1 MTGIRPQWCAD
12 IISSPPR
19 SGEGFHNWLF
29 RAARGLWKCGRHG
42 SDIRELLQNAAAAC
56 VRHVSE
62 REILDAVRH
71 SQTSAFQLTRARHQ
85 PWPAVNH
92 EQRETVIAAGFGL
105 VDLWEISPVHFED
118 NESHTEELIDLLFP
132 GDPLLCCGRS
142 KSDFATRSRE
152 EWRGNLSAMQLIV
165 PSTMTARTGRT
176 QEDKQS
182 AHALSITGPRRF
194 LVIEQDGGNVDE
206 QSAILLHLAER
217 APLALAVHSGS
228 KSIHGWFYCVG
239 QSGERLRSFMHYA
252 VALGADRATWT
263 PSQFVRMPGGT
274 RDNGRAQTIYFF
286 NPGVVK

>member
-42 SDIRELLQNAAAAC
+42 SDIRELLQNA
-56 VRHVSE
+56 
-62 REILDAVRH
+62 
-71 SQTSAFQLTRARHQ
+71 
-85 PWPAVNH
+85 
-92 EQRETVIAAGFGL
+92 
-105 VDLWEISPVHFED
+105 
-118 NESHTEELIDLLFP
+118 P